1 MKILVV
7 EDHPAQLK
15 LAHHVLSDAG
25 HNVSD
30 AAAAELALL
39 AIKRDR
45 PEVILLD
52 LSLPGMDGLTF
63 VRMLKADTETAD
75 IHIVAVTSYPEA
87 FPKAVALAAGCD
99 AYLVKPINTR
109 ELPSQIG
116 VVANSGKDVD

>member
-75 IHIVAVTSYPEA
+75 IHIVAITSYPEA

>member
-63 VRMLKADTETAD
+63 VRMLKADAETAD